1 MSDTRLAAEV
11 VEVLRLAESVGDHA
25 FAERIRLRMRDL
37 EHDGRMR
44 VGLRRAL
51 VEARAAGDGA
61 RAGRLA
67 RVLLAAEDQQP
78 GWQAD
83 AADLVGG

>member
-11 VEVLRLAESVGDHA
+11 VEVLRLAESIGDHA

-44 VGLRRAL
+44 VGLRWAL
-51 VEARAAGDGA
+51 VQARAAGDA
-61 RAGRLA
+61 VRAGRLVQ
-67 RVLLAAEDQQP
+67 VLLGAEDQKL

-83 AADLVGG
+83 AAELVGC

>member
-11 VEVLRLAESVGDHA
+11 VEVLRLAEAIGDHA

-51 VEARAAGDGA
+51 VGARAAGDGA
-61 RAGRLA
+61 RAARLA
-67 RVLLAAEDQQP
+67 RVLLAAEDQQV